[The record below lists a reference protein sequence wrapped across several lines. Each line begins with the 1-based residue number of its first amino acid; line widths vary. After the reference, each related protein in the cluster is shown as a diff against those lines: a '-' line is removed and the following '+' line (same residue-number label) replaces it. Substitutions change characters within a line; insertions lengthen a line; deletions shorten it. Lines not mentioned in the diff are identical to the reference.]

1 MEQTILRVFNGLS
14 ALGTNGFDNGV
25 ERNYKDDMLLK
36 IKDIIVVAGV
46 LVAIMWLLLL
56 NYGVARTI
64 DEVLQVVQWHRFCV
78 RCPVVLAVLIAA
90 LWLVRNGKI
99 GEAAGWSVIGISTV
113 EAVLSAMQLY
123 GFAWSH
129 HSLYKQTGSFYNP
142 GPLGGFLA
150 IGFVVA
156 LSTALKEKR
165 LSFDDDE
172 IYCFNIKRL
181 EISLCHQHLYY
192 VTVVVLVLIAMILPS
207 TMSRTAWA
215 AMALGALYVAAC
227 QINWRKY
234 LPQKRWQ
241 KMALA
246 IGLPIVLA
254 VAAAGAWHLKTG
266 SAVGRVFMWTISARA
281 VADSPWTGHANF
293 KHAYAEA
300 QERYFRECGTNADGG
315 IMAAER
321 YVDAAGCPDYAFN
334 EYLNAAVEWGLPAL
348 LGILAFIVLTM
359 VVGHRSRRYGLV
371 GGIITLL
378 VFAWASYPMH
388 LPAFVATLLVMAVG
402 CWWNW
407 IEQNIKTKTVATI
420 ALLMVGVV
428 CCLNI
433 GKMQNREQG
442 LRKWAKV
449 QHFYSIKAYDV
460 ACREDSALYD
470 RMRWNGRFM
479 YEYGHAL
486 HNLKRYAQ
494 SNEILLEADQLLND
508 AMTLNV
514 IGKNYQMQG
523 QYEMAEQY
531 FTKSAYRV
539 PNRLYPH
546 YLMFKMY
553 SDSVSY
559 NAEKAER
566 AANIILSK
574 PVKIESEAT
583 RQMFEEA
590 KEYIERQ

>member
-1 MEQTILRVFNGLS
+1 MP
-14 ALGTNGFDNGV
+14 
-25 ERNYKDDMLLK
+25 LK
-36 IKDIIVVAGV
+36 IRNIIIVIGAMVAT
-46 LVAIMWLLLL
+46 MWLLLL

-64 DEVLQVVQWHRFCV
+64 DEVLQIAQWHRFCV
-78 RCPVVLAVLIAA
+78 RCPILLAILITA
-90 LWLVRNGKI
+90 LWFAHCCKI
-99 GEAAGWSVIGISTV
+99 GEVAGLCVIGICIV

-123 GFAWSH
+123 GFAWSN
-129 HSLYKQTGSFYNP
+129 HSLYKLTGSFYNP

-150 IGFVVA
+150 IGFVLA
-156 LSTALKEKR
+156 LSAWINAKR
-165 LSFDDDE
+165 KSVAEDE
-172 IYCFNIKRL
+172 IVGIDVLHHHLAVRHKH
-181 EISLCHQHLYY
+181 IGWLCL
-192 VTVVVLVLIAMILPS
+192 VILILMVLILPS

-227 QINWRKY
+227 QINWQKY
-234 LPQKRWQ
+234 LPRKRWQ
-241 KMALA
+241 KMTLS
-246 IGLPIVLA
+246 IGVPIVLT
-254 VAAAGAWHLKTG
+254 VAAAGAWHLKAG
-266 SAVGRVFMWTISARA
+266 SAVGRVFMWKISARA
-281 VADSPWTGHANF
+281 VADSPWTGHTNF
-293 KHAYAEA
+293 KHAYAVA
-300 QERYFRECGTNADGG
+300 QEDFFRRMPEAVLSGNKF
-315 IMAAER
+315 
-321 YVDAAGCPDYAFN
+321 VDAAGCPDYAFN
-334 EYLNAAVEWGLPAL
+334 EYLNTAVEWGVPVL

-388 LPAFVATLLVMAVG
+388 VPVFVATLLVMAIG
-402 CWWNW
+402 CWWSW
-407 IEQNIKTKTVATI
+407 MEQNIKTKTFATI

-428 CCLNI
+428 CYINI
-433 GKMQNREQG
+433 DKTQNREQG

-486 HNLKRYAQ
+486 HNLKRYSK

-508 AMTLNV
+508 AMILNV

-523 QYEMAEQY
+523 QYDMAEKY
-531 FTKSAYRV
+531 FTKSAFRV

-553 SDSVSY
+553 SDSTSY
-559 NAEKAER
+559 DAEKAER
-566 AANIILSK
+566 AVNIILNK

-583 RQMFEEA
+583 RQMIEEA
-590 KEYIERQ
+590 EKYMKDNGK